1 MAEMGAQVLQ
11 AEAPTIACQTRGTLS
26 WSQNHRNEY
35 SITVNTAKKSGQKI
49 FLKCIE
55 WADIWIEAGR
65 PGSYAKRGLTD
76 KVCWEH
82 NKALTIVHVSG
93 YGQFGPSKDKPSY
106 DVSGQAMGG
115 YMYMNGVSPTSG
127 PMKVTLICLT
137 TLQHTMLVSLHYQ
150 DTSVHSTQVKV
161 IPATLPSMIL
171 CSVCLIT
178 IRQTGSTKDTRN
190 RVSLFHIVQV
200 TRVIWL
206 HASHSMIQKTAVL
219 CS

>member
-1 MAEMGAQVLQ
+1 MHARQEVLL
-11 AEAPTIACQTRGTLS
+11 P

-35 SITVNTAKKSGQKI
+35 SITINVAKKSGQKI

-82 NKALTIVHVSG
+82 NKKLSIVHVSG

-127 PMKVTLICLT
+127 PLKVNPYLSDYITAYNACIAAMAGYIGAQNTGEGDSCDVA
-137 TLQHTMLVSLHYQ
+137 QY
-150 DTSVHSTQVKV
+150 DT
-161 IPATLPSMIL
+161 
-171 CSVCLIT
+171 CSVCWT
-178 IRQTGSTKDTRN
+178 TTRQTGSTKVTRN
-190 RVSLFHIVQV
+190 RASRFHIVQV
-200 TRVIWL
+200 IRVIWL
-206 HASHSMIQKTAVL
+206 HASHSTTPRTAVL